1 MQNVF
6 RGAYVGLFEIGIMYY
21 AVKLWTAGEVSSGVI
36 VLVQMYVFTAF
47 ELVWNI
53 GRNMRRIME
62 AVANAQEMIEI
73 FETPVEVQDVQYP
86 QKCQIARGAMDIKN
100 ITFGYTKD
108 ANVFENFSLSIAPG
122 EKVGLVGHS
131 GSGKSTITKLLLRF
145 ADVERGEILID
156 GQNIAH
162 IKQDDLRRNISY
174 VPQEPMLFH
183 RSLAENIAYAKPNAT
198 QEEIVQ
204 AAKKAHAH
212 EFIVQL
218 KDGYDTLVGER
229 GVKLSGGERQR
240 VAIARA
246 MLKDAPILILDEATS
261 ALDSVSERH
270 IQKAFET
277 LMQDKTTIVI
287 AHRLSTIQKMDR
299 IIVFDKGH
307 IVEEGAHDNL
317 LSKRGTYF
325 TFWQEQTAQVLD
337 D

>member
-1 MQNVF
+1 
-6 RGAYVGLFEIGIMYY
+6 MYY
-21 AVKLWTAGEVSSGVI
+21 AVKLWIAGEVSSGVI
-36 VLVQMYVFTAF
+36 MLVQMYVFTAF

-325 TFWQEQTAQVLD
+325 TFWQEQTAQVLED
-337 D
+337 